1 VRSDPGQVL
10 SVDYATRDG
19 TETAA
24 SDYLAVSG
32 RLHLYPDDLDR
43 NHGLVLI
50 GIEME
55 PAVIA
60 VEIIGDTT
68 PEPRESF
75 YLDVFHPVGG
85 SFGEGVVQLTAV
97 REILDDDGWFG

>member
-1 VRSDPGQVL
+1 MLPFTGVRSDPGQVL

-19 TETAA
+19 TATAA
-24 SDYLAVSG
+24 SGYLPVRG
-32 RLHLYPDDLDR
+32 RFHLYP
-43 NHGLVLI
+43 N
-50 GIEME
+50 ESQ
-55 PAVIA
+55 AVVAVA

-75 YLDVFHPVGG
+75 DLDVFHPVGG

>member
-1 VRSDPGQVL
+1 MLPFTGVRSDPGQVL

-32 RLHLYPDDLDR
+32 RLHLYP
-43 NHGLVLI
+43 N
-50 GIEME
+50 ENQ
-55 PAVIA
+55 AVIAVAVA

-75 YLDVFHPVGG
+75 DLDVFHPVG
-85 SFGEGVVQLTAV
+85 AV
-97 REILDDDGWFG
+97 LGKVWSS

>member
-1 VRSDPGQVL
+1 LLPFTGVRSDPGQVL

-32 RLHLYPDDLDR
+32 RLHLYP
-43 NHGLVLI
+43 N
-50 GIEME
+50 ENQ
-55 PAVIA
+55 AVIA